1 MKVSEIL
8 QEIENNGFVKL
19 SNFLDENQ
27 FNRLKAFVDEKIQA
41 IKNNFFFVDKSEDSI
56 FIKDEEIYKK
66 FHKLFTDLVGI
77 KNLNQNEKIYKVL
90 RYIRGKQ
97 SEEESFKFHFDA
109 HNYTILIPIYIPKRI
124 DSDNGDLIM
133 IPNLRKLHKNLI
145 KNILQKLFFQSKLY
159 KAYIKHNMELKT
171 KKLILEE
178 GNIYIFNGY
187 RSLHGNLNIHQN
199 DQRATILLHYHD
211 VIQDSKIIKLNRLLR
226 QKKESKKIKL

>member
-27 FNRLKAFVDEKIQA
+27 FNRLKAFADEKIQS

-77 KNLNQNEKIYKVL
+77 KNLNKNEKIYKVL

-159 KAYIKHNMELKT
+159 KAYIKRNMESKT